1 MIVTTLSILSPFRL
15 QQPPP
20 FHFPI
25 KHPFQRNPFT
35 PLSPSPLTRIIITPQ
50 HQSHTTNR
58 APYRITPISPI
69 SLYTLP
75 SHTSITP
82 HLSHHA
88 ITNNPTS
95 TQFYKPS
102 SNSYPISLSTIRS
115 RGQPFIPFQYSR
127 IVTICHHEWRSECVC
142 DCVKQYDANCVV
154 AYCGC
159 VFVCVVSWWWCI
171 VCEWKVT
178 VC

>member
-58 APYRITPISPI
+58 APYRITPISHI
-69 SLYTLP
+69 SLHTLP
-75 SHTSITP
+75 SHTPITP
-82 HLSHHA
+82 KLSHHA
-88 ITNNPTS
+88 ITNNPTA
-95 TQFYKPS
+95 TQFHKPS
-102 SNSYPISLSTIRS
+102 FYSYPQSLSTIRS

-127 IVTICHHEWRSECVC
+127 IVTICHHE
-142 DCVKQYDANCVV
+142 
-154 AYCGC
+154 
-159 VFVCVVSWWWCI
+159 
-171 VCEWKVT
+171 
-178 VC
+178 